1 MTGTVG
7 THLHEDEDN
16 ECDEDVGAGMAPG
29 LQDAQVF
36 ELITEPLLG
45 PRLVVKECHQGVLLG
60 ELVMGMGQ
68 LGLMVA
74 LGWGPVCNPT
84 AGTWPA
90 MNCPKPGGKV
100 SVEMISVTRAGKSRR
115 LAGRHRAGGDFGVA
129 PAPPPCC
136 WGLLGTYFFM
146 RKRLMVFW
154 RRMNCTILRLR

>member
-74 LGWGPVCNPT
+74 LGWGPVCHPT
-84 AGTWPA
+84 GTWPA

-129 PAPPPCC
+129 PAPPP
-136 WGLLGTYFFM
+136 
-146 RKRLMVFW
+146 
-154 RRMNCTILRLR
+154 